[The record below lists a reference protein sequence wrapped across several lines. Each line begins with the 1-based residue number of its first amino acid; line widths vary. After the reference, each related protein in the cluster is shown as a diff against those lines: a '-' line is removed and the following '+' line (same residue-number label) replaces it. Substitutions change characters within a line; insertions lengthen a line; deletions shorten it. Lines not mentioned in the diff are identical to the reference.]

1 MNVML
6 LVFVNGKLGANLT
19 LHSLSFPF
27 PKATIKVRSLAKS
40 KGINLTSFKDQQARA
55 EDMFL
60 SWSPRGVNVALKTM
74 AVNIRKTS
82 SVSVKQNQNVACMRS
97 WTVKWSCTSIVLI
110 HVIVDKSSI
119 SSNDFCL
126 TSTLIE
132 SHLEVLLKLGLNHI

>member
-6 LVFVNGKLGANLT
+6 LVFVNGKLGVNLT

-27 PKATIKVRSLAKS
+27 PKATFKVRSLAKS
-40 KGINLTSFKDQQARA
+40 KGINLNSFKDQQARA

-97 WTVKWSCTSIVLI
+97 
-110 HVIVDKSSI
+110 
-119 SSNDFCL
+119 
-126 TSTLIE
+126 
-132 SHLEVLLKLGLNHI
+132 